1 MSAPAF
7 TPGPWHVSN
16 GKDVFADLGAQAAD
30 GRRTEENDA
39 WQIAD
44 CGQGISFI
52 GGIESELSGTEQRAN
67 ARLIAAA
74 PELYDALRA
83 FVTAI
88 EADSEPLPGTRWHR
102 ELMAARAA
110 LAKAVQP

>member
-7 TPGPWHVSN
+7 TPGPWIAH
-16 GKDVFADLGAQAAD
+16 GKDVFTALGAPDAN
-30 GRRTEENDA
+30 GRCCEENDS
-39 WQIAD
+39 WQVSD
-44 CGQGISFI
+44 CGQGLCFI
-52 GGIESELSGTEQRAN
+52 GGDEAELGLKEQFAN
-67 ARLIAAA
+67 ARLTAAA